1 MLTRGSVLTCLLL
14 CCYVCVSQQQFL
26 RSSSGPRV
34 GVLAPGVITSNL
46 MLRGMFDPSAAD
58 DEYYFED
65 IRDDVREECGK
76 HGSVVQVSLS
86 EKDPEGR
93 VFVKFTAP
101 SVALAAQHALNGR
114 FFGGRQI
121 HAEFA
126 TDAMISSVC
135 EDAATNK
142 NSST

>member
-1 MLTRGSVLTCLLL
+1 MG
-14 CCYVCVSQQQFL
+14 
-26 RSSSGPRV
+26 G
-34 GVLAPGVITSNL
+34 LAPGVMTSNL
-46 MLRGMFDPSAAD
+46 VLRGMFNPSAAD

-86 EKDPEGR
+86 EKDEEGR

-101 SVALAAQHALNGR
+101 SVALAAQNALNGR

-126 TDAMISSVC
+126 TDAMINAVC
-135 EDAATNK
+135 G
-142 NSST
+142 NSSTNTGNNSSGSSA

>member
-1 MLTRGSVLTCLLL
+1 MISRVLCA
-14 CCYVCVSQQQFL
+14 CAFQQQFL

-34 GVLAPGVITSNL
+34 GALAPGVITSNL
-46 MLRGMFDPSAAD
+46 MLRGMFNPSAAD
-58 DEYYFED
+58 DEYFFED

-86 EKDPEGR
+86 EKDEEGR

-126 TDAMISSVC
+126 TDAMISAVC
-135 EDAATNK
+135 GDR
-142 NSST
+142 SSSSS